1 MDINTI
7 TKVEAAGLS
16 IEINPKEDK
25 ALLIVKD
32 ESSEE
37 WNGSFIARELAE
49 VIVAGLTAAA
59 KKIK

>member
-16 IEINPKEDK
+16 IEINPKDGTS
-25 ALLIVKD
+25 LLMVKD
-32 ESSEE
+32 EISEE
-37 WNGSFIARELAE
+37 WNGSFIAKELAE

-59 KKIK
+59 KK